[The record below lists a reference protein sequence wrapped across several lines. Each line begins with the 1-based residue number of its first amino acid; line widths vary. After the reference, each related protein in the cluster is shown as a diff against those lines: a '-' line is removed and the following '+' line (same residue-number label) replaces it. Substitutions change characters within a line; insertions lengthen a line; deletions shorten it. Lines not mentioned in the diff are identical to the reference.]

1 MLDDKTLRERR
12 DVLRESEVRR
22 GRSGSNVDTF
32 LEVYEEYRSMVYS
45 REMCQMRKKNVAR
58 DVKKGRVEITKE
70 LKLKL
75 KELKKEINLMKK
87 KETECMK
94 RRQEFLSRIG
104 NVVSP
109 DVPTGTIDSVVRYF
123 SKNKK
128 VSDGKTKF
136 EDLVRSHFKDY
147 KGTADVRRNLYD
159 KHILKDELPQ
169 GYLSENGFEFRNN
182 TRGRLSVLLV
192 FDLERKESVLKE
204 ISHKFELLL
213 QIFGVMNGCVT
224 STVASRLHNA
234 SCSERVFHGKTE
246 NGTYVPLA
254 SFSYCSDYLA
264 REIRC
269 FCGGTKYKIGGV
281 FVKHHCHFVLG
292 EFLCDNAAVFSSG
305 DQAAVIVMKNPLIA
319 FQNPCDE
326 ECERLDTIL
335 KIHPYLAGFHLSKLD
350 RETFSRFRSS
360 PPRSHFFSL
369 CRWYRNIA
377 SYDSTSRQGWE

>member
-1 MLDDKTLRERR
+1 MLDEKKIEKRR
-12 DVLRESEVRR
+12 DVFRESEVRR
-22 GRSGSNVDTF
+22 GRSGSNVDKF
-32 LEVYEEYRSMVYS
+32 LEVYREYRSVVHS
-45 REMCQMRKKNVAR
+45 REMCQMRKKDVAR

-75 KELKKEINLMKK
+75 KDLKKEISLMKE
-87 KETECMK
+87 KETECMQ
-94 RRQEFLSRIG
+94 RRREFLSRIG
-104 NVVSP
+104 NVVSL
-109 DVPTGTIDSVVRYF
+109 DVPTGTVDSVVRYF
-123 SKNKK
+123 SRNEK

-169 GYLSENGFEFRNN
+169 GYLSENGFEFRKN

-204 ISHKFELLL
+204 ISHKFESLLKK
-213 QIFGVMNGCVT
+213 FGVMNGCVT

-234 SCSERVFHGKTE
+234 SCSERVFHGKMKD
-246 NGTYVPLA
+246 GTYIPLA

-269 FCGGTKYKIGGV
+269 FCGGAKYKIGGV

-292 EFLCDNAAVFSSG
+292 EFLCHNAAVFSSG
-305 DQAAVIVMKNPLIA
+305 DQAAAVLKNPPIA

-326 ECERLDTIL
+326 ECERLDAIL
-335 KIHPYLAGFHLSKLD
+335 KIHPYLAGFDLSKLD

-377 SYDSTSRQGWE
+377 SYDVKSRQSWV